1 MCNNS
6 HSQSVLLV
14 ETYLEKIKSMED
26 SKMKRNHNLSKTL
39 FAVALCAVMT
49 TSGFAITVVDEN
61 GDRVYSTDAEGI
73 ANDTFV
79 DLVESWSDADGN
91 TVYPD
96 YYAGA
101 YFDGSELVVLVT
113 ELTDEVKAE
122 LASIID
128 LEGITIKEA
137 TYSFNELL
145 AANDEIVSKMNPNSD
160 DPFIAAIYGVGIDQE
175 QNVVYIDLNT
185 ENPEVAAIAE
195 DAELLAA
202 TVKEKLTD
210 FEGVYVDATYGGIM
224 ALTEDVDDAQD
235 AVDTETPDTDANA
248 GIMLIDDDL
257 DDTEEASNPATGVAL
272 ALVPAAV
279 AAAMAVVLG
288 KRK

>member
-1 MCNNS
+1 
-6 HSQSVLLV
+6 
-14 ETYLEKIKSMED
+14 
-26 SKMKRNHNLSKTL
+26 MKRTSKLSKTL

-49 TSGFAITVVDEN
+49 TSCFAVTVVDEN
-61 GDRVYSTDAEGI
+61 GDRVYSTTAEGI

-79 DLVESWSDADGN
+79 DLIESWSDADGN
-91 TVYPD
+91 TIYPN

-101 YFDGSELVVLVT
+101 YFDGSELIVLVT

-137 TYSFNELL
+137 TYSYNELL

-175 QNVVYIDLNT
+175 QNVVHVDLNT
-185 ENPEVAAIAE
+185 ENPEVAAIVE

-202 TVKEKLTD
+202 AVKEKLTE
-210 FEGVYVDATYGGIM
+210 FEGVYIDATYGGIM
-224 ALTEDVDDAQD
+224 ALVEDASE

-257 DDTEEASNPATGVAL
+257 DDVSNPTTGVAL

-279 AAAMAVVLG
+279 AAAMAISRRFQHHIT
-288 KRK
+288 RK

>member
-1 MCNNS
+1 
-6 HSQSVLLV
+6 
-14 ETYLEKIKSMED
+14 MED
-26 SKMKRNHNLSKTL
+26 FKMKRTNKLSSTL

-49 TSGFAITVVDEN
+49 ASGFAITVVDEN
-61 GDRVYSTDAEGI
+61 GDRVYSTDVEGI
-73 ANDTFV
+73 ANDTFA
-79 DLVESWSDADGN
+79 DLVESWSDANGN

-224 ALTEDVDDAQD
+224 ALTEDVDEAQD
-235 AVDTETPDTDANA
+235 AVETETPDTDANA
-248 GIMLIDDDL
+248 GIMLIDDL
-257 DDTEEASNPATGVAL
+257 DDAEEASNPATGVAL

-279 AAAMAVVLG
+279 AAAMAVVLK

>member
-1 MCNNS
+1 
-6 HSQSVLLV
+6 
-14 ETYLEKIKSMED
+14 
-26 SKMKRNHNLSKTL
+26 MKRNHKLSKTL

-49 TSGFAITVVDEN
+49 TSAFAITVVDEN
-61 GDRVYSTDAEGI
+61 GDRVYSTDVEGI

-79 DLVESWSDADGN
+79 DLIESWSDADGN

-101 YFDGSELVVLVT
+101 YFNGSELVVLVT

-122 LASIID
+122 LSSIID

-137 TYSFNELL
+137 TYSYNELL
-145 AANDEIVSKMNPNSD
+145 AANDEIVSKMNPNSE

-175 QNVVYIDLNT
+175 ENVVHVDLNT

-224 ALTEDVDDAQD
+224 ALVE
-235 AVDTETPDTDANA
+235 DTEASEGVDIATEDTDANA
-248 GIMLIDDDL
+248 GIMLIDDL
-257 DDTEEASNPATGVAL
+257 YDDAEEASNPATGVAL

-279 AAAMAVVLG
+279 AAAMAVVLK

>member
-1 MCNNS
+1 
-6 HSQSVLLV
+6 
-14 ETYLEKIKSMED
+14 
-26 SKMKRNHNLSKTL
+26 MKRTSKLSKTL

-49 TSGFAITVVDEN
+49 TSCFAVTVVDEN
-61 GDRVYSTDAEGI
+61 GDRVYSTTAEGI

-79 DLVESWSDADGN
+79 DLIESWSDADGN
-91 TVYPD
+91 TIYPN

-101 YFDGSELVVLVT
+101 YFDGSELIVLVT

-137 TYSFNELL
+137 TYSYNELL

-175 QNVVYIDLNT
+175 QNVVHVDLNT
-185 ENPEVAAIAE
+185 ENPEVAAIVE

-202 TVKEKLTD
+202 AVKEKLTE
-210 FEGVYVDATYGGIM
+210 FEGVYIDATYGGIM
-224 ALTEDVDDAQD
+224 ALVEDASE

-257 DDTEEASNPATGVAL
+257 DDVSNPTTGVAL

-279 AAAMAVVLG
+279 AAAMAIVLK
-288 KRK
+288 KRR

>member
-1 MCNNS
+1 
-6 HSQSVLLV
+6 
-14 ETYLEKIKSMED
+14 
-26 SKMKRNHNLSKTL
+26 MKRNHNLSKTL

-61 GDRVYSTDAEGI
+61 GDRVYSTDVEGI

-79 DLVESWSDADGN
+79 DLIESWSDADGN

-113 ELTDEVKAE
+113 ELTDEVKAG
-122 LASIID
+122 LSSIID

-145 AANDEIVSKMNPNSD
+145 AANDEIVSKMGPNSD
-160 DPFIAAIYGVGIDQE
+160 DPFIAAIYGVGIYQKE
-175 QNVVYIDLNT
+175 NVVHVDLNI
-185 ENPEVAAIAE
+185 EDPEVAAIAE
-195 DAELLAA
+195 DAELLKA

-210 FEGVYVDATYGGIM
+210 FEGVYIDATYGGIM
-224 ALTEDVDDAQD
+224 ALTEDTTEAQD
-235 AVDTETPDTDANA
+235 AVETEAPDTDANA

-257 DDTEEASNPATGVAL
+257 YDDEAEEASNPATGVAL
-272 ALVPAAV
+272 ALVPMAV
-279 AAAMAVVLG
+279 AAAAAVAL
-288 KRK
+288 KRRK

>member
-1 MCNNS
+1 
-6 HSQSVLLV
+6 
-14 ETYLEKIKSMED
+14 MED
-26 SKMKRNHNLSKTL
+26 FKMKRTNKLSSTL

-49 TSGFAITVVDEN
+49 TSGFAVTVVDEN
-61 GDRVYSTDAEGI
+61 GDRVYSTTAEGI

-79 DLVESWSDADGN
+79 DLIESWSDSDGN

-195 DAELLAA
+195 DAELLKA

-224 ALTEDVDDAQD
+224 ELTEDTTEAQD
-235 AVDTETPDTDANA
+235 AVDIATEDTDANA
-248 GIMLIDDDL
+248 GIMLIDEDGDDAV
-257 DDTEEASNPATGVAL
+257 DTETADTDDNEGIMLISANPFTGATL
-272 ALVPAAV
+272 ALVPAAI
-279 AAAMAVVLG
+279 AAAMAVVLK

>member
-1 MCNNS
+1 
-6 HSQSVLLV
+6 
-14 ETYLEKIKSMED
+14 
-26 SKMKRNHNLSKTL
+26 MKRTNKLSKTL

-49 TSGFAITVVDEN
+49 TSGFAVTVVDEN
-61 GDRVYSTDAEGI
+61 GDRVYSTTAEGI

-79 DLVESWSDADGN
+79 DLIESWSDADGN

-122 LASIID
+122 LSSIID

-145 AANDEIVSKMNPNSD
+145 AANDEIVSKMDPNSD

-175 QNVVYIDLNT
+175 ENVVYIDLNT
-185 ENPEVAAIAE
+185 EDPEVAAIAE

-202 TVKEKLTD
+202 TVKEKLTEL
-210 FEGVYVDATYGGIM
+210 EGVYVDATYGGIM
-224 ALTEDVDDAQD
+224 ALVEDTAASE

-248 GIMLIDDDL
+248 GIMLISDDADEA
-257 DDTEEASNPATGVAL
+257 EEVSNPATGVAL
-272 ALVPAAV
+272 AMVPAAV
-279 AAAMAVVLG
+279 AAAMAVALK

>member
-1 MCNNS
+1 
-6 HSQSVLLV
+6 
-14 ETYLEKIKSMED
+14 
-26 SKMKRNHNLSKTL
+26 MKRNHNLSKTL

-49 TSGFAITVVDEN
+49 TSGFAVTVVDEN
-61 GDRVYSTDAEGI
+61 GDRVYSTTAEGI

-79 DLVESWSDADGN
+79 DLIESWSDSDGN

-185 ENPEVAAIAE
+185 ENPEVAAIVE
-195 DAELLAA
+195 DAELLKA

-224 ALTEDVDDAQD
+224 ALTEDTDASE

-257 DDTEEASNPATGVAL
+257 DDVSNPATGVAL

-279 AAAMAVVLG
+279 AAAMAVVL
-288 KRK
+288 KKK

>member
-1 MCNNS
+1 
-6 HSQSVLLV
+6 
-14 ETYLEKIKSMED
+14 
-26 SKMKRNHNLSKTL
+26 MKRTNKLSKTL

-49 TSGFAITVVDEN
+49 TSGFAVTVVDEN
-61 GDRVYSTDAEGI
+61 GDRVYSTTAEGI

-79 DLVESWSDADGN
+79 DLIESWSDSDGN

-224 ALTEDVDDAQD
+224 ALTEDVDEAQD

-257 DDTEEASNPATGVAL
+257 DDVSNPATGVAL

-279 AAAMAVVLG
+279 AAAMAVVL
-288 KRK
+288 KRRK